1 MSPPP
6 RPIDRLAG
14 AMLIAAGVVVI
25 GLSALVSAVL
35 IRDAWFGR
43 VAGLLGL
50 LMDRPIDP
58 SVSVRWLGGIA
69 VLTVGLAEAVA
80 SIVLG
85 WMSFRGSRAGMLSS
99 IPVVAIRIV
108 VCALIVLVGAVG
120 VIASLS
126 QGADPSWGL
135 ITFASGL
142 VATLFLV
149 VNLVLLWIA
158 QRSARA

>member
-1 MSPPP
+1 MNARS

-14 AMLIAAGVVVI
+14 AMLIAAGVAVI
-25 GLSALVSAVL
+25 ALSVLGCAVL
-35 IRDAWFGR
+35 LRDAWFGR
-43 VAGLLGL
+43 VAGLLSP

-69 VLTVGLAEAVA
+69 VLTVGFAEAVA

-85 WMSFRGSRAGMLSS
+85 WMSFRGSRAGMISS

-108 VCALIVLVGAVG
+108 VCALIALVGAVG

-126 QGADPSWGL
+126 QGADPSWGF
-135 ITFASGL
+135 ITLAAGV
-142 VATLFLV
+142 VATLFLI

-158 QRSARA
+158 QRSARF